1 MRRLVA
7 ALACRNGGSR
17 LYGKP
22 LQNIDV
28 QANISVLEHI
38 ISVLKSLPQIDDI
51 VLGISEGRA
60 NEDYHEFAAA
70 HGLKTITGDQKDVL
84 SRLVLCGKY
93 ADATDVFRVTTESP
107 FLFWEPVAEA
117 WRQHVDENC
126 DATFMD
132 HVPDGSGFEI
142 IRLSALEASHDRGS
156 TKHRSELCTLFIRE
170 NPSQFK
176 IRFLVP
182 PEGFDRKDLRL
193 TIDNPEDLILCRAVY
208 HHFKSKAPLL
218 SVGEII
224 RFLDTR
230 KDLKALI
237 TPFCEAGYATMYIQN
252 NSNLQM

>member
-38 ISVLKSLPQIDDI
+38 VSVLKKIPQIDDI
-51 VLGISEGRA
+51 VLGISEGHA
-60 NEDYHEFAAA
+60 NKDYFEFAET
-70 HGLKTITGDQKDVL
+70 HGLKSITGDQKDVL
-84 SRLVLCGKY
+84 SRLVLCGQH
-93 ADATDVFRVTTESP
+93 ANATDIFRVTTESP
-107 FLFWEPVAEA
+107 FLYWEPVAEA
-117 WRQHVDENC
+117 WRKHVDENF

-142 IRLSALEASHDRGS
+142 IRLPALQASHDRGS
-156 TKHRSELCTLFIRE
+156 SKHRSELCTLFIRE
-170 NPSQFK
+170 NLNQFQT
-176 IRFLVP
+176 LYLTP
-182 PEGFDRKDLRL
+182 PDGFDRKDLRL

-208 HHFKSKAPLL
+208 HHFKAKTPLIP
-218 SVGEII
+218 VGDII

-237 TPFCEAGYATMYIQN
+237 APYCEAGYATMYIQN
-252 NSNLQM
+252 TAEA